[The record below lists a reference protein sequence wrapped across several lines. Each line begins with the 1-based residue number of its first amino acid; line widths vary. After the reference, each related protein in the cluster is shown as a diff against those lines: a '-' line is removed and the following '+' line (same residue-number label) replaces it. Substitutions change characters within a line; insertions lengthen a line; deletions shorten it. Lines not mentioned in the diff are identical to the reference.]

1 VGRGQSLNDAGA
13 EEAGEPV
20 NETDTIVA
28 RSSGGGVAAVAL
40 LRLSG
45 PQVRHILTR
54 LGAAHVLEGAPRTAT
69 LCTLRGADG
78 RRLDQG
84 LVTFFEGPA
93 SYTGE
98 DVAEIGVHGGPVG
111 VAALLEA
118 CHAAGAREADPGEFT
133 RRAYLAGKLDLVQVE
148 AIDTLLHARSTLTH
162 RAALEQL
169 EGGLSRRVGS
179 LRAGLLQL
187 EAHLAHHVDFPEEDD
202 APVPVEALMAQAEA
216 LEGALSTLLSTA
228 PGGVRM
234 GEGATVV
241 FAGPPN
247 AGKSSLFNALLGI
260 ERAIVTDLPGTT
272 RDAIEAVAVLRGFPF
287 RLIDTAGIRAS
298 ADVVEAQGIEVARRH
313 LAGADVVLVCW
324 AADAPVDEVA
334 LEALR
339 AGVGGRVIQVRSCAD
354 RVSGSG
360 SGVRSGPGSGL
371 ERGVEGWLPVSAHT
385 GAGLDALQDALRD
398 AVFAGVSEEASGDGT
413 VVFRERQAQAL
424 AEGRDALGAFRAA
437 LRSGVPAEWAGVH
450 LAAASSALER
460 MIGVVEMD
468 DVLDVVFRS
477 FCVGK

>member
-1 VGRGQSLNDAGA
+1 LNDAGA
-13 EEAGEPV
+13 EEASEPL

-40 LRLSG
+40 VRLSG
-45 PQVRHILTR
+45 PQVRDVLTR
-54 LGAAHVLEGAPRTAT
+54 LGAGRALEGAPKTAT

-78 RRLDQG
+78 RRIDQG

-98 DVAEIGVHGGPVG
+98 DVAEIGVHGSPVG

-118 CHAAGAREADPGEFT
+118 CHAAGAREAEPGEFT
-133 RRAYLAGKLDLVQVE
+133 RRAFHAGKLDLLQVE
-148 AIDTLLHARSTLTH
+148 AVDTLLHARSTLTH
-162 RAALEQL
+162 RAAVEQL
-169 EGGLSRRVGS
+169 DGGLSRRVAALREGVLS
-179 LRAGLLQL
+179 LQ
-187 EAHLAHHVDFPEEDD
+187 AHLAHHVDFPEEDD
-202 APVPVEALMAQAEA
+202 APVPVAALIDQAEV
-216 LEGALSTLLSTA
+216 LEAALSTLLATA

-247 AGKSSLFNALLGI
+247 AGKSSLFNALLGV

-287 RLIDTAGIRAS
+287 RLIDTAGIRDS
-298 ADVVEAQGIEVARRH
+298 SDVVEAQGIEVARRH
-313 LAGADVVLVCW
+313 LGGADVVLVCW
-324 AADAPVDEVA
+324 AADAPLDDEA

-339 AGVGGRVIQVRSCAD
+339 SGVGGTVIQVRSCAD
-354 RVSGSG
+354 RVPAGEKGS
-360 SGVRSGPGSGL
+360 
-371 ERGVEGWLPVSAHT
+371 ERGLEGWLSVSAHT

-398 AVFAGVSEEASGDGT
+398 AVFAGVSDEARGEGT

-424 AEGRDALGAFRAA
+424 AEGRDALGAFRGA

-450 LAAASSALER
+450 LSEASSALER
-460 MIGVVEMD
+460 MIGVVEVD

>member
-1 VGRGQSLNDAGA
+1 LNDAGA
-13 EEAGEPV
+13 EEASEPL

-40 LRLSG
+40 VRLSG
-45 PQVRHILTR
+45 PQVRDVLTR
-54 LGAAHVLEGAPRTAT
+54 LGAGRALEGAPKTAT

-78 RRLDQG
+78 RRIDQG

-98 DVAEIGVHGGPVG
+98 DVAEIGVHGSPVG

-118 CHAAGAREADPGEFT
+118 CHAAGAREAEPGEFT
-133 RRAYLAGKLDLVQVE
+133 RRAFHAGKLDLLQVE
-148 AIDTLLHARSTLTH
+148 AVDTLLHARSTLTH
-162 RAALEQL
+162 RAAVEQL
-169 EGGLSRRVGS
+169 EGGLSRRVAALREGVLS
-179 LRAGLLQL
+179 LQ
-187 EAHLAHHVDFPEEDD
+187 AHLAHHVDFPEEDD
-202 APVPVEALMAQAEA
+202 APVPVAALIDQAEV
-216 LEGALSTLLSTA
+216 LEAALSTLLATA

-247 AGKSSLFNALLGI
+247 AGKSSLFNALLGV

-287 RLIDTAGIRAS
+287 RLIDTAGIRDS
-298 ADVVEAQGIEVARRH
+298 CDVVEAQGIEVARRH
-313 LAGADVVLVCW
+313 LGGADVVLVCW
-324 AADAPVDEVA
+324 AADAPLDDEA

-339 AGVGGRVIQVRSCAD
+339 SGVGGTVIQVRSCAD
-354 RVSGSG
+354 RVPAGEKGSAG
-360 SGVRSGPGSGL
+360 GL
-371 ERGVEGWLPVSAHT
+371 EGWLWVSAHT
-385 GAGLDALQDALRD
+385 GTGLDALQDALRD
-398 AVFAGVSEEASGDGT
+398 AVFAGVSDEARGEGT

-424 AEGRDALGAFRAA
+424 AEGRDALGAFRGA

-450 LAAASSALER
+450 LSEASSALER
-460 MIGVVEMD
+460 MIGVVEVD